1 MALETELMDLLMKVF
16 SLNSEDRNPNVF
28 RFNTAAQSK
37 ESYSIQTDKL
47 TAGVH
52 KSRRNTEVLNA
63 IRRRRFSAEEQV
75 VL

>member
-1 MALETELMDLLMKVF
+1 MTLETEPMDLLMKVF
-16 SLNSEDRNPNVF
+16 SLNSEDRNQNVF

-37 ESYSIQTDKL
+37 KSYSIQTDKL

-63 IRRRRFSAEEQV
+63 IRKKVFC
-75 VL
+75 

>member
-1 MALETELMDLLMKVF
+1 M
-16 SLNSEDRNPNVF
+16 F

-52 KSRRNTEVLNA
+52 ESQRNTEVLNA

>member
-1 MALETELMDLLMKVF
+1 MALETEPMDLLMKVF
-16 SLNSEDRNPNVF
+16 SLNSEDRNLNVF

>member
-1 MALETELMDLLMKVF
+1 MALETEPMDLLMKVF
-16 SLNSEDRNPNVF
+16 SLNSEDRNLNVF

-47 TAGVH
+47 TAGIH

>member
-1 MALETELMDLLMKVF
+1 MDLLMKVF

-47 TAGVH
+47 TAGIH

-63 IRRRRFSAEEQV
+63 IRRRFSAEEQV

>member
-1 MALETELMDLLMKVF
+1 M
-16 SLNSEDRNPNVF
+16 F

-52 KSRRNTEVLNA
+52 KSQRNTEVLNV
-63 IRRRRFSAEEQV
+63 IRKKVFC
-75 VL
+75 